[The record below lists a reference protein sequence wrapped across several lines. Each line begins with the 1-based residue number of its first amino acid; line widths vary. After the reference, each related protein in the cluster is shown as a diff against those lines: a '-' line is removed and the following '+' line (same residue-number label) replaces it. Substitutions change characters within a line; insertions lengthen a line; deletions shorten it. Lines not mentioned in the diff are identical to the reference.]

1 MLLKSDGSDDARPMR
16 LEQEGLRLVVTLE
29 DSRDQ
34 GARAWRLDA
43 YVAVYEALGGVL
55 GLVFR
60 GLSLR
65 AATKCDQ
72 CNRWT
77 FDRACKHTYLLVGGW
92 RPLEGDKL
100 VTQYENWSLVTGSV
114 TTIVPKTAST
124 MRVVYFSASPL
135 HKTPAKTGEWPKLD
149 WKAGFDEVQR
159 ATDAVTDRRVA
170 LSFEFHDKGTLDEL
184 ARVLTADNSITT
196 ILVIACHGDEET
208 GELQFADGA
217 DGTLARKVDAD
228 DLFTALRHLRRQPV
242 LTVFSSCRSLE
253 LAASIQHLVQVPSF
267 VTFGAD
273 ELSLEHSTIFLREL
287 LCDLVGRPIGTP
299 LSAVVKRAKEVL
311 LDLAKVD
318 VNMQSFATQIAWLTG
333 RTTPIDS

>member
-1 MLLKSDGSDDARPMR
+1 
-16 LEQEGLRLVVTLE
+16 
-29 DSRDQ
+29 
-34 GARAWRLDA
+34 
-43 YVAVYEALGGVL
+43 
-55 GLVFR
+55 
-60 GLSLR
+60 
-65 AATKCDQ
+65 
-72 CNRWT
+72 
-77 FDRACKHTYLLVGGW
+77 
-92 RPLEGDKL
+92 
-100 VTQYENWSLVTGSV
+100 
-114 TTIVPKTAST
+114 
-124 MRVVYFSASPL
+124 
-135 HKTPAKTGEWPKLD
+135 
-149 WKAGFDEVQR
+149 
-159 ATDAVTDRRVA
+159 
-170 LSFEFHDKGTLDEL
+170 
-184 ARVLTADNSITT
+184 VLTADNSITT

-273 ELSLEHSTIFLREL
+273 ELSVEHSTIFLREL

-318 VNMQSFATQIAWLTG
+318 VNLQSFATQIAWLMG
-333 RTTPIDS
+333 RRTPIDS